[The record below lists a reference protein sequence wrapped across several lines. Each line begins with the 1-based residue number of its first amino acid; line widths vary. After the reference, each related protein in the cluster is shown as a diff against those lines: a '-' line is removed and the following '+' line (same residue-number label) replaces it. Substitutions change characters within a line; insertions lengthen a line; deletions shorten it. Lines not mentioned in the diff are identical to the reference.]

1 MIGIRGGADSASAL
15 AAHATVLALGLLLAA
30 PIVLARHGLPQL
42 AAANARQVAA
52 ASVPFGP
59 RDPMAF
65 EQAKPAP
72 ADEGPTGTIEWISAS
87 AWAAPPPVTGAMVT
101 PASPATAGVGLQAIY
116 AVFGSSPGLTWA
128 LRVAHCESRYNPLA
142 VNASSGA
149 SGLFQFMPS
158 TWNAYFAGW
167 NIWDPYA
174 QARAALVFYNRGAT
188 HAWTCK

>member
-1 MIGIRGGADSASAL
+1 LIGIRGRADGAATL
-15 AAHATVLALGLLLAA
+15 AAHATVLAFGLLLAA
-30 PIVLARHGLPQL
+30 PIVLARHAPLDVI
-42 AAANARQVAA
+42 ADARPVAA
-52 ASVPFGP
+52 PSIGRVAP
-59 RDPMAF
+59 RDVMAF

-72 ADEGPTGTIEWISAS
+72 FDEGPTGTAEWIPAP
-87 AWAAPPPVTGAMVT
+87 AAPHVVSIPLIA
-101 PASPATAGVGLQAIY
+101 PAPSSAGGVGMQAIY
-116 AVFGSSPGLTWA
+116 AVFGGSPGLTWA

-188 HAWTCK
+188 NAWTCK